1 MIQRPP
7 RSTRTDTLF
16 PYTTLCRSFQV
27 FDKGKME
34 DGEGRE
40 IDFKNTLI
48 LLTSNAGTDLI
59 MQACNRGDAEPP
71 PAEELAE
78 LLRPELQRTFKP
90 AFLGRTTVIP
100 FYPLRDDNM
109 RKIVRLKLDKIG
121 RRIRANHGARFDYDD
136 ALVDAVAARCTEVDS
151 GARNIDHILTGTL
164 LPEIATSVLGRMGE
178 GPKVGAITAGIGADG
193 RFEYQ
198 VE

>member
-1 MIQRPP
+1 MIRRPP

-16 PYTTLCRSFQV
+16 PYTTLFRS
-27 FDKGKME
+27 
-34 DGEGRE
+34 EGRE

-71 PAEELAE
+71 PAAELAE

-109 RKIVRLKLDKIG
+109 RKIVRLKLGQIA
-121 RRIRANHGARFDYDD
+121 RRIRANHGPSFHSDHAP
-136 ALVDAVAARCTEVDS
+136 AHAVAPRIHEAHSRAPPRRAPRRES
-151 GARNIDHILTGTL
+151 
-164 LPEIATSVLGRMGE
+164 
-178 GPKVGAITAGIGADG
+178 
-193 RFEYQ
+193 
-198 VE
+198 

>member
-1 MIQRPP
+1 MRISDWSSDVCSP
-7 RSTRTDTLF
+7 
-16 PYTTLCRSFQV
+16 
-27 FDKGKME
+27 
-34 DGEGRE
+34 
-40 IDFKNTLI
+40 
-48 LLTSNAGTDLI
+48 DL
-59 MQACNRGDAEPP
+59 
-71 PAEELAE
+71 
-78 LLRPELQRTFKP
+78 
-90 AFLGRTTVIP
+90 

-178 GPKVGAITAGIGADG
+178 GLKVGAITAGIGADG

>member
-1 MIQRPP
+1 
-7 RSTRTDTLF
+7 
-16 PYTTLCRSFQV
+16 
-27 FDKGKME
+27 ME

-109 RKIVRLKLDKIG
+109 RKIVRLKLGKIA
-121 RRIRANHGARFDYDD
+121 RRIRANHGASFDYDD
-136 ALVDAVAARCTEVDS
+136 ALVAAVAARCTEVES
-151 GARNIDHILTGTL
+151 GSRNIDHILTGP
-164 LPEIATSVLGRMGE
+164 LPPQIAPSVLGRMGE
-178 GPKVGAITAGIGADG
+178 GRKVGAITAGSG
-193 RFEYQ
+193 RAGSFE
-198 VE
+198 